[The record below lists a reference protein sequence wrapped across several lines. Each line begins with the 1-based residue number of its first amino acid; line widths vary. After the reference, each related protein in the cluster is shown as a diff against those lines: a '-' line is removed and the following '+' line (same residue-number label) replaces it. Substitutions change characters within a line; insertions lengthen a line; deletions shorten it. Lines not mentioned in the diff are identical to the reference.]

1 MIFQVGIVNSGD
13 FVIVETSP
21 AFEAIWEVVIQAC
34 RDVYPSVLLL
44 FYSLY

>member
-1 MIFQVGIVNSGD
+1 MIFQVGVVNSGD

-34 RDVYPSVLLL
+34 RDVYPIVLLL
-44 FYSLY
+44 FYTLY